1 MKPKEIRS
9 IITSAGRVPAQ
20 RNSVYGIIKV
30 FDGKDN
36 EDESLLDM
44 AETSQFG
51 SYHELI
57 KLDKFR
63 YNHTK

>member
-9 IITSAGRVPAQ
+9 IIMSAGRVPVQ

>member
-20 RNSVYGIIKV
+20 RNSVYGILKV
-30 FDGKDN
+30 FDGKDI
-36 EDESLLDM
+36 EDESQLDM

-63 YNHTK
+63 YSHTN